1 MESRIDGT
9 GVLRL
14 IFLFFQ
20 RYLVQGFAHAGLK
33 G

>member
-1 MESRIDGT
+1 
-9 GVLRL
+9 VLRPIL

-20 RYLVQGFAHAGLK
+20 RYLVQGFAMTGIK